1 MESPP
6 DASVASALLLPL
18 LLLLLCPTGAAAAPS
33 VPAPAAFAHGSVLSA
48 AGTSA
53 VARPGVQVQ
62 ERAPDSR
69 EKVARATRREGEL
82 RIDGRLDEGEWE
94 RAEVITGF
102 TQREPDEG
110 EPAME
115 PTEVRIL
122 YDDEHMYIGARM
134 YDSDPSEIARQLTRR
149 DETGRAAGY
158 FEFSFD
164 PNLDR
169 TTGYTFRV
177 TAAGQ
182 QRDEF
187 EFDDTRSD
195 RAWDGVW
202 ESAVQVDDEGWTAE
216 VRMPLSQLRYDP
228 SPEPQAWGVNFARRR
243 IADNERSEWA
253 FVPIGTHGNVSR
265 WGHLEGLH
273 LPEASRYAE
282 VLPYVMSGLEV
293 APSEPGD
300 PFFDGSSLRTSLGG
314 DLRYGLGSTFVLDA
328 TVNPDFGQVQVDPRV
343 INLSAFETFF
353 PERRPFFTRDDRLF
367 DFSLS
372 GGRNN
377 LVHSRRIGRSPQ
389 GGPPS
394 DADFVSLP
402 SETTILGAGK
412 VTGRTPG
419 GLNMGALVAVT
430 GQEKGRAYYAEE
442 DVFEDFEVEPR
453 TVYGTVRLEQQLRDG
468 QSRVGG
474 IVTTV
479 ERDLPSDGSLAMLP
493 RRALTGGID
502 FEHSW
507 SDREWALWGFAAG
520 SHVQGSPEAITRLQR
535 SSNHFFQRPDQDYL
549 DFDPR
554 ATSMSGAEWRIQ
566 FERQSGRHWT
576 GAVWIAQRTPGFEVN
591 DMGFSTSTE
600 RLDAGARIQ
609 YREPTPGDIF
619 RSYRLSAF
627 TFHNWRH
634 SVLDDFLSAG
644 AWGDAHKAGQVSVE
658 ADFTFLNWWGVG
670 IDLGYEPEVL
680 SDVLTRGG
688 PLMVDPGSREVSVS
702 FNTDRRDA
710 VTLRSSVDY
719 ERGTRGGWEFSTDVG
734 VELRPA
740 SGIVLGLSPSY
751 SRELATH
758 QYVTAFDDESFEPA
772 FGARYLFSDLK
783 REELSLETRL
793 NLVFTPDL
801 SLEVFLQPLV
811 SAGDFRNAKQLAR
824 ARSFD
829 FRHFEEG
836 EAVEGEDGGVRCVG
850 GDLCREEGR
859 VHLDFDEDGVSD
871 ASFRDRTF
879 TIRSMRGNAVLRW
892 EYLPGSRIYL
902 VWQQSRQ
909 SRLGRGDFD
918 LGRDL
923 GGLFRG
929 EGEHVFMVKVDHW
942 IDLF

>member
-1 MESPP
+1 VGSP
-6 DASVASALLLPL
+6 PL
-18 LLLLLCPTGAAAAPS
+18 LLLLLLLVPAPGVGLTAPSQVSAPAFLVAAAGGLTHAAPS
-33 VPAPAAFAHGSVLSA
+33 P
-48 AGTSA
+48 
-53 VARPGVQVQ
+53 QIQ
-62 ERAPDSR
+62 EPVIDSR
-69 EKVARATRREGEL
+69 ERVARATRREGEI
-82 RIDGRLDEGEWE
+82 RIDGHLDEGDWE
-94 RAEVITGF
+94 RAEGVTGF
-102 TQREPDEG
+102 TQVEPDEG

-122 YDDEHMYIGARM
+122 YDDENIYLGARM
-134 YDSDPSEIARQLTRR
+134 HDSDPSRIARQLTRR

-216 VRMPLSQLRYDP
+216 VRLPLSQLRYEP
-228 SPEPQAWGVNFARRR
+228 SPEPQAWGVDFARRR
-243 IADNERSEWA
+243 IAANERSEWA

-265 WGHLEGLH
+265 WGRLQGLH
-273 LPEASRYAE
+273 LSESSRYAE
-282 VLPYVMSGLEV
+282 VLPYVMSGLEM
-293 APSEPGD
+293 APAEPGD
-300 PFFDGSSLRTSLGG
+300 PFFDGTDRRTSVGA
-314 DLRYGLGSTFVLDA
+314 DFRYGLGSTFVLDG

-372 GGRNN
+372 GGRNS
-377 LVHSRRIGRSPQ
+377 LVHSRRIGRNPQ
-389 GGPPS
+389 GGAPS

-412 VTGRTPG
+412 VTGRTSG
-419 GLNMGALVAVT
+419 GLNVGALVAVT
-430 GQEKGRAYYAEE
+430 DQEEGRAYYAQQ
-442 DVFEDFEVEPR
+442 DAFQDFEVEPR
-453 TVYGTVRLEQQLRDG
+453 TVYGTVRLEQELRDA
-468 QSRVGG
+468 QSRIGG

-479 ERDLPSDGSLAMLP
+479 ERDLPSDGSLDRIP
-493 RRALTGGID
+493 RRAVTGGLD
-502 FEHSW
+502 FEHTW
-507 SDREWALWGFAAG
+507 SDREWAVWGFAAG
-520 SHVQGSPEAITRLQR
+520 SHVEGSTEAITRLQR

-549 DFDPR
+549 DFDPE
-554 ATSMSGAEWRIQ
+554 ATSMSGAEWRLQ
-566 FERQSGRHWT
+566 FERRSGRHWT
-576 GAVWIAQRTPGFEVN
+576 GAVWFAQRTPGFEVN

-600 RLDAGARIQ
+600 RLDAGARIE
-609 YREPTPGDIF
+609 YREPTPGDVF
-619 RSYRLSAF
+619 RSYRFSAF

-634 SVLDDFLSAG
+634 DVVDDFFSAG
-644 AWGDAHKAGQVSVE
+644 AWGGAHKAGRVNVD

-688 PLMVDPGSREVSVS
+688 PLMVDPGSREVSVR

-710 VTLRSSVDY
+710 VTVRSSVEY
-719 ERGTRGGWEFSTDVG
+719 EQGSRGGWEFSSDVG
-734 VELRPA
+734 VEVRPT
-740 SGIVLGLSPSY
+740 SGIVFGLFPSY
-751 SRELATH
+751 SRELDTR
-758 QYVTAFDDESFEPA
+758 QYVTAFEDEGFQPT

-793 NLVFTPDL
+793 DLIFTPDL
-801 SLEVFLQPLV
+801 SLEVFVQPLV

-824 ARSFD
+824 ARSFE
-829 FRHFEEG
+829 FRRFEEG
-836 EAVEGEDGGVRCVG
+836 EAVEGAAAEGERGVRCAG
-850 GDLCREEGR
+850 GDLCRAGGR
-859 VHLDFDEDGVSD
+859 LHLDFDRDGVGD
-871 ASFRDRTF
+871 ASFRDPDF
-879 TIRSMRGNAVLRW
+879 TIRSVRGNAVLRW
-892 EYLPGSRIYL
+892 EYRPGSRVYL

-929 EGEHVFMVKVDHW
+929 DGEHVFMLKVDHW
-942 IDLF
+942 VDLF